1 MDSSAVSFAW
11 TAKAQIAKDA
21 GWHRRT
27 VAKAVKYL
35 VAGGGS
41 SPLGGSTTS
50 VTIHWALAGATPPAL
65 GSVPP
70 RGPKF
75 PITGGYHADGKWD
88 EVYEYEVS
96 GVFSDE
102 SDSLGQ

>member
-11 TAKAQIAKDA
+11 TAKARIAKDA

-35 VAGGGS
+35 VAEGFIPTRRQYYVGDYSLGFS
-41 SPLGGSTTS
+41 RCYSP
-50 VTIHWALAGATPPAL
+50 AP

-70 RGPKF
+70 RGRKF
-75 PITGGYHADGKWD
+75 PITGGCDADGKWD